1 MTQLAAWNT
10 AVRKRRAAILRLLA
24 KIKKASGSTR
34 VKRTANLANAIH
46 YGVMNR
52 HRHHWH
58 KINGQ
63 WYLNIVTTKRLRPSS
78 SRLK

>member
-1 MTQLAAWNT
+1 MTQLAAWNA

-24 KIKKASGSTR
+24 KIKKASGATR
-34 VKRTANLANAIH
+34 TRRKANLANAMY

-58 KINGQ
+58 KIDGR
-63 WYLNIVTTKRLRPSS
+63 WYLNIVTTKRLRA
-78 SRLK
+78 

>member
-1 MTQLAAWNT
+1 MTQLAAWNA

-24 KIKKASGSTR
+24 KIKKASGATR
-34 VKRTANLANAIH
+34 VKRKANLANALY

-58 KINGQ
+58 KIDGQ
-63 WYLNIVTTKRLRPSS
+63 WYLNIVSTKRLRA
-78 SRLK
+78 